1 MKKALRALFSP
12 LLKPLE
18 AGEVGPNY
26 KASHRTILIAVGTL
40 FFILGTISLVA
51 MVYTGQLGAFVPV
64 LAFLGLGGICLVVGA
79 VGSDAAVSKLWGN
92 R

>member
-1 MKKALRALFSP
+1 MKQAIRKLFSP
-12 LLKPLE
+12 LLKRLE
-18 AGEVGPNY
+18 SGEVGPNY

-40 FFILGTISLVA
+40 FMILGTISLVA

-64 LAFLGLGGICLVVGA
+64 VAFLGLGGVCLI
-79 VGSDAAVSKLWGN
+79 VGSVGTDAAVSKLWGH